1 MKVRKAIIPA
11 AGLGTRFLPATK
23 AIPKEMIPII
33 DKPMIQYIVEEARD
47 SQIEMVVLITSRE
60 KAAIEDHFDDF
71 PDLESALEKK
81 NKFDLLKSVQEST
94 KLSYIAS
101 VRQGRPLGLGHAVFT
116 ANTIVGD
123 EPFGVMLPDDLIDSE
138 VPCLRQLI
146 DIYEKY
152 KKSVVAVMEVEKQET
167 SKYGIIDGLE
177 IASGVYEVRG
187 VVEKPAPDEAK
198 SNLAVVGRY
207 VLAPDVFD
215 VLGQIPPGKGG
226 EIQLTDALSELAH
239 IGRLLAYKFKGERF
253 DGGDRLG
260 YLKATLN
267 YAVKNPELRRE
278 LEPFIRRF
286 LL

>member
-1 MKVRKAIIPA
+1 MKVKKAVIPA

-47 SQIEMVVLITSRE
+47 SGVEMVVLITSRE

-81 NKFDLLKSVQEST
+81 NKLDLLESVQKST
-94 KLSYIAS
+94 KLSYITS

-116 ANTIVGD
+116 ANTVVGD

-138 VPCLRQLI
+138 IPCLMQLI
-146 DIYEKY
+146 DIYERY
-152 KKSVVAVMEVEKQET
+152 EKSVVAVMEVERQET
-167 SKYGIIDGLE
+167 SKYGIIDGRE
-177 IASGVYEVRG
+177 IASDIYEVRG
-187 VVEKPAPDEAK
+187 VVEKPVPDEAK

-207 VLAPDVFD
+207 VLAPEVFD
-215 VLGQIPPGKGG
+215 ILSQIPPGKGG
-226 EIQLTDALSELAH
+226 EIQLTDALSELARR
-239 IGRLLAYKFKGERF
+239 GKLSAYKFRGERF

-267 YAVKNPELRRE
+267 YVIKNPELRRE

-286 LL
+286 FL

>member
-47 SQIEMVVLITSRE
+47 SAVEMVVIITSRE
-60 KAAIEDHFDDF
+60 KAAIEDHFDVF

-81 NKFDLLKSVQEST
+81 KRPDLLKAIQEST
-94 KLSYIAS
+94 ELSYVVS
-101 VRQGRPLGLGHAVFT
+101 VRQGRPLGLGHAVLT
-116 ANTIVGD
+116 ANLIVGN

-138 VPCLRQLI
+138 VPCLKQLI
-146 DIYEKY
+146 EVYEKY
-152 KKSVVAVMEVEKQET
+152 KKSVVAVMEIEKQET
-167 SKYGIIDGLE
+167 TKYGIIDGSRIGDGIYDVE
-177 IASGVYEVRG
+177 G

-207 VLAPDVFD
+207 VLTPDIFD
-215 VLGQIPPGKGG
+215 VLSRIPPGKGG
-226 EIQLTDALSELAH
+226 EIQLTDALCELAKA
-239 IGRLLAYKFKGERF
+239 GGLLAYKFRGERF

-267 YAVKNPELRRE
+267 YVIKNSELRKE
-278 LEPFIRRF
+278 LEPFIKKF

>member
-81 NKFDLLKSVQEST
+81 NRFDLLKSVQEST
-94 KLSYIAS
+94 KLLYITS

-116 ANTIVGD
+116 ANSIVGE
-123 EPFGVMLPDDLIDSE
+123 EPFGVMLPDDLIDSQI
-138 VPCLRQLI
+138 PCLRQLI

-152 KKSVVAVMEVEKQET
+152 KKSVVAVMEVDRQET

-177 IASGVYEVRG
+177 VASGVYEVRG
-187 VVEKPAPDEAK
+187 VVEKPAPDQAK

-207 VLAPDVFD
+207 VLAPEVFD

-267 YAVKNPELRRE
+267 YAIKNPELRRE

>member
-1 MKVRKAIIPA
+1 MKVRKAVIPA

-47 SQIEMVVLITSRE
+47 SGVEMIVLITSRE

-81 NKFDLLKSVQEST
+81 NKLDLLESVQKST
-94 KLSYIAS
+94 KLSYITS

-116 ANTIVGD
+116 ANTVVGN

-138 VPCLRQLI
+138 IPCLMQLI
-146 DIYEKY
+146 NIYERY
-152 KKSVVAVMEVEKQET
+152 EKSVVAVMEVERQET
-167 SKYGIIDGLE
+167 SKYGIIDGRE
-177 IASGVYEVRG
+177 VASGIYDVRD
-187 VVEKPAPDEAK
+187 VVEKPVPDEAK

-215 VLGQIPPGKGG
+215 VLSQIPPGKGG

-239 IGRLLAYKFKGERF
+239 MGKLLAYKFRGERF

-267 YAVKNPELRRE
+267 YVIKNPELRRE

-286 LL
+286 FL

>member
-1 MKVRKAIIPA
+1 MKVRKAIVPA

-23 AIPKEMIPII
+23 AIPKEMIPIV

-47 SQIEMVVLITSRE
+47 SGIEMVVLITSRE
-60 KAAIEDHFDDF
+60 KAAIEDHFDAF

-81 NKFDLLKSVQEST
+81 NKFDLLESIQEST
-94 KLSYIAS
+94 KLSYIVS

-116 ANTIVGD
+116 ANIVVGN

-138 VPCLRQLI
+138 VPCLKQLI
-146 DIYEKY
+146 EVYERY
-152 KKSVVAVMEVEKQET
+152 KKSIVAVMEIEKQET

-177 IASGVYEVRG
+177 IADGVYEVKG
-187 VVEKPAPDEAK
+187 VVEKPSPDEAR

-207 VLAPDVFD
+207 VLTPDIFD
-215 VLGQIPPGKGG
+215 VLSRIPPGKGG
-226 EIQLTDALSELAH
+226 EIQLTDALSELAKMR
-239 IGRLLAYKFKGERF
+239 RLFAYKFNGERF
-253 DGGDRLG
+253 DGGDRIG

-267 YAVKNPELRRE
+267 YVIKDSELRKE

>member
-81 NKFDLLKSVQEST
+81 NRFDLLKSVQEST
-94 KLSYIAS
+94 KLLYITS

-116 ANTIVGD
+116 ANSIVGD

-152 KKSVVAVMEVEKQET
+152 KKSVVAVMEVDRQET

-177 IASGVYEVRG
+177 VASGVYEVRG
-187 VVEKPAPDEAK
+187 VVEKPAPGDAK
-198 SNLAVVGRY
+198 SNFAVVGRY

-215 VLGQIPPGKGG
+215 VLGQIPPGKGR

-239 IGRLLAYKFKGERF
+239 IGKLLAYKFKGERF

-267 YAVKNPELRRE
+267 YAIKNPELRRE